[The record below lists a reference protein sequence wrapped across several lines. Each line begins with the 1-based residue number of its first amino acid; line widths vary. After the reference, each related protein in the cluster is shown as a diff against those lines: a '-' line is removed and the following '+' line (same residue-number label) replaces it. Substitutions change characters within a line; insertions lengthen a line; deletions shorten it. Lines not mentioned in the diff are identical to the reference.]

1 MIFLQIGVIGA
12 GPSGVALAI
21 RLQRAGQS
29 VTVFE
34 RQKQP
39 LKKLLITGNGRA
51 NIGNQNMNP
60 KYYNN
65 EDFAKKILDQ
75 FGNLELVDFYQSLGL
90 PVRFDSEGRMYPYN
104 EQAKSVVEVMILEA
118 MHLGVKFVLG
128 EEIKEIKLDNQFIIN
143 NQNFD
148 YVVLAMGGASQNN
161 GLDMRGYDL
170 AKGLGLKIT
179 DLRPSLCGFKSRDSL
194 IDGLD
199 GLRVKALVSYKD
211 FKEAGEIQFKKDG
224 ISGIVILNLAA
235 YVNKHN
241 EKNPL
246 IYLDFL
252 NGMDSQ
258 FFENIYKNDWKYL
271 DVAFNGLI
279 NNKLMNNILGRIM
292 IKKRFVSDLSKAD
305 KEKIYQSLNHC
316 PLQLGET
323 YDFQA
328 SQVTNGGVS
337 LDEIDDKM
345 ESKKIKNLYIVGELL
360 DIDGKSG
367 GYNLHMAIATGY
379 LAGGGLLDDINRKY

>member
-1 MIFLQIGVIGA
+1 MIFLRIGVIGA

-21 RLQRAGQS
+21 RLQRAAQS

-39 LKKLLITGNGRA
+39 LKKLLVTGNGRA

-60 KYYNN
+60 KFYNN
-65 EDFAKKILDQ
+65 EDFARKILDQ

-118 MHLGVKFVLG
+118 MHLGVRFVLG

-148 YVVLAMGGASQNN
+148 YAVLAMGGASQNN

-199 GLRVKALVSYKD
+199 GLRVKALVSFKD

-235 YVNKHN
+235 YANKHN
-241 EKNPL
+241 EKKPL

-271 DVAFNGLI
+271 DVAFNGLM
-279 NNKLMNNILGRIM
+279 NNKLMNNILGM
-292 IKKRFVSDLSKAD
+292 LGIKKRFVSELSK
-305 KEKIYQSLNHC
+305 
-316 PLQLGET
+316 GEH
-323 YDFQA
+323 Q
-328 SQVTNGGVS
+328 
-337 LDEIDDKM
+337 E
-345 ESKKIKNLYIVGELL
+345 
-360 DIDGKSG
+360 
-367 GYNLHMAIATGY
+367 
-379 LAGGGLLDDINRKY
+379 

>member
-1 MIFLQIGVIGA
+1 MIFLRIGVIGA

-39 LKKLLITGNGRA
+39 LKKLLVTGNGRA

-60 KYYNN
+60 KFYNN
-65 EDFAKKILDQ
+65 EDFAKKILGQ

-104 EQAKSVVEVMILEA
+104 EQAKSVVDVMLLEA
-118 MHLGVKFVLG
+118 MHLGVEFVLG
-128 EEIKEIKLDNQFIIN
+128 EDIKEIKLDNQFIIN

-179 DLRPSLCGFKSRDSL
+179 DLRPSLCGFKSIDSL

-199 GLRVKALVSYKD
+199 GLRVKALVSFKD

-279 NNKLMNNILGRIM
+279 NNKLMNNILGKIM

-305 KEKIYQSLNHC
+305 KEKIYQSLTHC

-323 YDFQA
+323 YDFQT

-345 ESKKIKNLYIVGELL
+345 QSKKIKNLYIVGELL

>member
-1 MIFLQIGVIGA
+1 MIILRIGVIGA
-12 GPSGVALAI
+12 GPSGIALAI
-21 RLQRAGQS
+21 RLQRAGQR

-39 LKKLLITGNGRA
+39 LKKMLVTGNGRA

-60 KYYNN
+60 KFYNN
-65 EDFAKKILDQ
+65 EVFAKMILDQ
-75 FGNLELVDFYQSLGL
+75 FGNQELVDFYQSLGL
-90 PVRFDSEGRMYPYN
+90 PVRFDGEGRMYPYN

-118 MHLGVKFVLG
+118 KHLGVEFVLG
-128 EEIKEIKLDNQFIIN
+128 EEITEIKVENHFIIN
-143 NQNFD
+143 NQSFD
-148 YVVLAMGGASQNN
+148 YAVLAMGGASQNY

-179 DLRPSLCGFKSRDSL
+179 NLRPSLCGFKTNDSL
-194 IDGLD
+194 IEGLD
-199 GLRVKALVSYKD
+199 GLRAKALVSFND

-235 YVNKHN
+235 YVNKYK

-252 NGMDSQ
+252 NGMNSQ
-258 FFENIYKNDWKYL
+258 FLENIYKNDWKYL

-279 NNKLMNNILGRIM
+279 NNKLMNNILGKLRIN
-292 IKKRFVSDLSKAD
+292 KRFVSELTKDD
-305 KEKIYQSLNHC
+305 KDKIYHSLTHC

-337 LDEIDDKM
+337 LDEIDDTM
-345 ESKKIKNLYIVGELL
+345 QSKKVKNLYIVGELL